1 MTRLW
6 PEGVAIAVDCDDE
19 GRPARLRWRG
29 RTHTVTHVARAWQ
42 VDLEWWRQRIWRRYF
57 KVSTDTG
64 LLLVIFQD
72 LAGGDWFLQRLYD

>member
-1 MTRLW
+1 MTYLW
-6 PEGVAIAVDCDDE
+6 PRGVIIAVTCDAQ
-19 GRPARLRWRG
+19 GRPVHLSWRG
-29 RTHTVTHVARAWQ
+29 RTHAVTHVARAWQ
-42 VDLEWWRQRIWRRYF
+42 VDLEWWRQRVWRRYF